1 MIYFPLHCNY
11 HLVVESQLIWAFLS
25 PMCVCSTSVD
35 LRNYNCND
43 SRKRRSKIQKKK
55 KKKNNKLAWHGIQP
69 LATPHHFSRRCIGG
83 VVLRLQCASASLLF
97 CMLTWR
103 TKRGR
108 RGHVTHTTRG
118 RVEEAGAARRIVDNT
133 QAYFSFFR

>member
-1 MIYFPLHCNY
+1 MIYFHLHCNY
-11 HLVVESQLIWAFLS
+11 NLVLESQLPWAFFPPRVLVFVQLPS
-25 PMCVCSTSVD
+25 IYEIIIAMTVENEGVK
-35 LRNYNCND
+35 Y
-43 SRKRRSKIQKKK
+43 K

-118 RVEEAGAARRIVDNT
+118 RMEGPEER
-133 QAYFSFFR
+133 AYTGDC